1 VLNLRCAVLARV
13 RLCEC
18 VSVCIRTRAFA
29 CAPERAYVRAVRAPE
44 CVCVCVRARARAP
57 FSFYF
62 MSACV
67 RWLCMLAAAHTACCD
82 LDVAT
87 IEALRLKHKGVRIN
101 DENDTQARAYTLLSW
116 GLVVG
121 FF

>member
-1 VLNLRCAVLARV
+1 
-13 RLCEC
+13 
-18 VSVCIRTRAFA
+18 
-29 CAPERAYVRAVRAPE
+29 
-44 CVCVCVRARARAP
+44 
-57 FSFYF
+57 
-62 MSACV
+62 
-67 RWLCMLAAAHTACCD
+67 MLAAAHTACCD